1 MRYQISGKQLKI
13 GESLQI
19 HVKQELDGIAA
30 KYAERPT
37 EANIT
42 FSKDRHEFVCESSIH
57 LSTGLTVNAEAHAT
71 EIYGSFDSCGE
82 KMEKQLRR
90 YKRRLKDHNTKNTTP
105 VETFD
110 APSYT
115 AANDYI
121 GGGAKEC
128 DAAHP
133 MIIAET
139 KTEIKPLSVEAA
151 VRQMELA
158 KENVLVFQNEGQKR
172 VNVVYKRSDGNIG
185 WIDPE

>member
-71 EIYGSFDSCGE
+71 EIY
-82 KMEKQLRR
+82 
-90 YKRRLKDHNTKNTTP
+90 
-105 VETFD
+105 
-110 APSYT
+110 
-115 AANDYI
+115 
-121 GGGAKEC
+121 
-128 DAAHP
+128 
-133 MIIAET
+133 
-139 KTEIKPLSVEAA
+139 
-151 VRQMELA
+151 
-158 KENVLVFQNEGQKR
+158 
-172 VNVVYKRSDGNIG
+172 
-185 WIDPE
+185 